1 MEVIHHG
8 GHEGVTGSCHELIV
22 TPEMSV
28 LVDCGLFQGSDAKDR
43 NEEDPIDFPIDHIE
57 ALIITHVH
65 LDHVGR
71 IPYLIGGGFKGP
83 IYCSPATAKLLP
95 LMLEDA
101 LRVGVTRNKRL
112 IERFLL
118 DLRKHIRPIPLET
131 WKEISGGVQIRLSP
145 AGHVLG
151 SVFVEVEHR
160 GSRVVFSGDLGSRHQ
175 PLLKEPR
182 SPEKADLLILE
193 STYGDRN
200 HVGRDQRVEQLHRI
214 LCRTLDNKGVTI
226 IPAFS
231 VGRTQELLYE
241 MNAIFDLMSKER
253 RCSMLNSVDVLID
266 SPLAQRF
273 TEIYE
278 SLQVYWD
285 DEAQRI
291 LKIDDSPLVF
301 DNLVDIEN
309 HAEHKDTIKYLKSSD
324 LPAIVIAASGMCTG
338 GRVVNYLKEFISDE
352 RTDIVFV
359 GYQAHGTTG
368 RYIQDSD
375 WVKLDGK
382 RYEIKA
388 ATHQLS
394 GYSAHADQADLLRF
408 VEGMQSRPGE
418 IRLVH
423 GEQHAKRALRHELE
437 NLGHTVS

>member
-8 GHEGVTGSCHELIV
+8 GHTGVTGSCHEV
-22 TPEMSV
+22 VFDSQRSM
-28 LVDCGLFQGSDAKDR
+28 LVDCGLFQGADARGRDD
-43 NEEDPIDFPIDHIE
+43 ESHIDFPIDHIA
-57 ALIITHVH
+57 ALVLTHVH

-71 IPYLIGGGFKGP
+71 IPYLIAAGFKGP

-101 LRVGVTRNKRL
+101 LKVGVTRNKRL

-118 DLRKHIRPIPLET
+118 DLRKHIRPIPLEE
-131 WKEISGGVQIRLSP
+131 WKDVGGNVRLRFSP

-151 SVFVEVEHR
+151 SVFVEFEHAGQR
-160 GSRVVFSGDLGSRHQ
+160 TVFSGDLGSRHQ

-182 SPEKADLLILE
+182 SPESADLLILE

-200 HVGRDQRVEQLHRI
+200 HVGRDRRVEQLHRV

-241 MNAIFDLMSKER
+241 MNAIFDLMSKDR
-253 RCSMLNSVDVLID
+253 RCSLLHNVDVIID

-273 TEIYE
+273 TEIYKT
-278 SLQVYWD
+278 LQPYWD
-285 DEAQRI
+285 EEAQRV

-309 HAEHKDTIKYLKSSD
+309 HAEHRDTIEYLKSSE

-338 GRVVNYLKEFISDE
+338 GRVVNYLKEFLGDP
-352 RTDIVFV
+352 RTDVVFV
-359 GYQAHGTTG
+359 GYQAEGTTG
-368 RYIQDSD
+368 RAIQDGDSVKIDGSD
-375 WVKLDGK
+375 YAV
-382 RYEIKA
+382 RA
-388 ATHQLS
+388 QTHQLS
-394 GYSAHADQADLLRF
+394 GYSAHADQSDLLRF
-408 VEGMQSRPGE
+408 VEGMGSRPGK

-423 GEQHAKRALRHELE
+423 GEKHAKRALSQELRK
-437 NLGHTVS
+437 LGYDVE

>member
-1 MEVIHHG
+1 MDVIHHG
-8 GHEGVTGSCHELIV
+8 GHAGVTGSCHEVIV
-22 TPEMSV
+22 DSGRSL
-28 LVDCGLFQGSDAKDR
+28 LVDCGLFQGADARGRD
-43 NEEDPIDFPIDHIE
+43 EDTQIDFPIEHIV
-57 ALIITHVH
+57 ALVLTHVH

-71 IPYLIGGGFKGP
+71 IPYLIAAGFKGP

-101 LRVGVTRNKRL
+101 LKVGVTRNKRL

-118 DLRKHIRPIPLET
+118 DLRKHIRPIPLEE
-131 WKEISGGVQIRLSP
+131 WKEIGGDIELRFSP

-151 SVFVEVEHR
+151 SVFVELAHA
-160 GSRVVFSGDLGSRHQ
+160 GQRVVLSGDLGSRHQ

-182 SPEKADLLILE
+182 SPEAADLLILE

-200 HVGRDQRVEQLHRI
+200 HVGRSSRVEQLHRV

-253 RCSMLNSVDVLID
+253 RCSLLHNVDVIID

-273 TEIYE
+273 TEIYKT
-278 SLQVYWD
+278 LQPYWD
-285 DEAQRI
+285 DEAQRV

-301 DNLVDIEN
+301 ENLVDIEN
-309 HAEHKDTIKYLKSSD
+309 HAEHRDTIEYLKSSE

-338 GRVVNYLKEFISDE
+338 GRVVNYLKEFLGDP
-352 RTDIVFV
+352 RTDVVFV
-359 GYQAHGTTG
+359 GYQAEGTTG
-368 RYIQDSD
+368 RAIQDGES
-375 WVKLDGK
+375 VKIDGHEYAV
-382 RYEIKA
+382 RA
-388 ATHQLS
+388 QTHQLS
-394 GYSAHADQADLLRF
+394 GYSAHADQSDLLRF
-408 VEGMQSRPGE
+408 VEGMESRPKR

-423 GEQHAKRALRHELE
+423 GEKHAKTVLGQELRSRGYDVE
-437 NLGHTVS
+437 